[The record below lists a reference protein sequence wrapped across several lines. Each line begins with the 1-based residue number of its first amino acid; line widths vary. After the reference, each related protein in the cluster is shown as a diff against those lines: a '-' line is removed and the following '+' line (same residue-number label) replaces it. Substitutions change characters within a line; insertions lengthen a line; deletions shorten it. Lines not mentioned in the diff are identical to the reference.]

1 MIYVYDIILNL
12 TDDNR
17 ILEFFE
23 WNEFDSVEH
32 IKKIPLFKVNTSLID
47 VLIHDEIIVDKNFLE
62 NIKNLTELFSIKNK
76 KNIEYACLFSD
87 GSKCIAVEFSS
98 SGKVLYRSYL
108 LLDEEEEILD
118 ICDNLELVNIN
129 YKKIK
134 SRKINFFLTRREFFI
149 QNFLLN
155 ELKSSYRKKNYDK
168 IKYLYEEC
176 FSKNKEDI
184 KDIYKELVDDIT
196 NNFSLKH
203 KNLFNILTMKEV
215 KK

>member
-12 TDDNR
+12 TDENR

-23 WNEFDSVEH
+23 WNEFDNVEH
-32 IKKIPLFKVNTSLID
+32 IKKIPLFKVNTSFIDMLINN
-47 VLIHDEIIVDKNFLE
+47 EIEVDKQFLE
-62 NIKNLTELFSIKNK
+62 RIKNLTELFSIKNK
-76 KNIEYACLFSD
+76 KNIEYASLFSD

-98 SGKVLYRSYL
+98 SGKILYRSYL

-129 YKKIK
+129 YKKLK
-134 SRKINFFLTRREFFI
+134 NRKINFFLTRREFFI
-149 QNFLLN
+149 QNFLIN

-184 KDIYKELVDDIT
+184 SEIYKELVEDIT
-196 NNFSLKH
+196 NNFSKKH
-203 KNLFNILTMKEV
+203 KELFNILTM
-215 KK
+215 